1 MPSLELTAR
10 QCMLVCKLM
19 EESKIDP
26 SLIHEYADIMDIF
39 LVERENQRKVEDPE
53 W

>member
-1 MPSLELTAR
+1 MELTAR

-19 EESKIDP
+19 EESRIDP
-26 SLIHEYADIMDIF
+26 SLIHEYGEIMDLF
-39 LVERENQRKVEDPE
+39 LIEREGQRKVEDPE

>member
-1 MPSLELTAR
+1 MPSMELTAR

-19 EESKIDP
+19 ETAKIDP
-26 SLIHEYADIMDIF
+26 ALVPEYADIMDLF
-39 LVERENQRKVEDPE
+39 LIERENQRKVEDSE